1 MSAYYQPKGRRLWVT
16 GCVELAALTRH
27 AVQRKGMVKNVKV
40 HQETTRPLEA
50 QDPAKVTTRD
60 ISLKLLVNKPSVPE
74 TTADHIVIREYF
86 LAAIPAKTQFN

>member
-1 MSAYYQPKGRRLWVT
+1 MSAYYRPEDRSLWVT
-16 GCVELAALTRH
+16 GCVELAALASH

-50 QDPAKVTTRD
+50 QDPAKVATRD

-74 TTADHIVIREYF
+74 STADHINIRKYCLVI
-86 LAAIPAKTQFN
+86 LLAKT